1 MGEIGLTETAV
12 LRIAGMDCAEEVS
25 LLRKG
30 LANVPGIRDLK
41 FDVINSRLTVE
52 YDPAVSEL
60 DVIHAAIHHMGMR
73 SEPWG
78 SSGRSIDPWWLR
90 HGRMVASTLSGF
102 CLMLAVLDDAHLSR
116 NWILA
121 LLTQGGS
128 GSPATLYRKFLFGVA
143 LVSGIWFTAP
153 KAWRSL
159 RSWHPDMNVLM
170 LVSVFGALV
179 LGEYSEAATVCFL
192 FSLANLLEVWSM
204 ARARREIH
212 SLLKVTPKLAVIR
225 HGDHEHRVPV
235 ENVPVGTV
243 VIVKPGERI
252 PCDGEV
258 VAGRSSVDQAL
269 LTGESIPVIKQP
281 GDTVHAGTVNY
292 SGSLEVRTTHDSSD
306 STLARVLRM
315 VEESHHRR
323 APVEHSI
330 ERFARYYTPFMISV
344 AVLVALIPGVLTGNY
359 GHWFYQAM
367 VVLLISCPCALVI
380 STPVTLT
387 AALSSAASRG
397 ILVKGGAF
405 LDALARLQ
413 VMAFDKTGVLTTGEP
428 HVRNLATVSSYSRDQ
443 VLSLLYSLERRSEH
457 PLGEAIARYAERV
470 DTQALVAERVENL
483 PGIGV
488 RGEIDGE
495 DFWVGNNRLL
505 DRDESLTSEVWEKMN
520 QVGGSVVLC
529 GTKEDVLAV
538 IDVIDQLRPEATRVV
553 RELKALGIT
562 NIVMLTGDGRRVA
575 QSIAAEVG
583 IDQVHANLLPQD
595 KTALV
600 QRLREQDGLTAMV
613 GDGMNDAQALASAD
627 VGIALGPR
635 GSDVAMEAAD
645 VVLMSNGVGQL
656 PFLVQHARRA
666 LAVIKQ
672 NIAFAL
678 LMKGLFLALAAAG
691 VATLW
696 MAIVADSGATLL
708 VIFNGLRL
716 LRARPLLEND
726 PQRA

>member
-1 MGEIGLTETAV
+1 MTETSTIQTAV

-30 LANVPGIRDLK
+30 LASVPGVRDLK

-52 YDPAVSEL
+52 YDPAVSEM
-60 DVIHAAIHHMGMR
+60 DVIHAAIHHIGMR
-73 SEPWG
+73 SEPWAAT
-78 SSGRSIDPWWLR
+78 GRPSDPWLLR
-90 HGRMVASTLSGF
+90 NGRLIASALSGF
-102 CLMLAVLDDAHLSR
+102 CLLLAVLDDAHLSR

-121 LLTQGGS
+121 VLTQGEA
-128 GSPATLYRKFLFGVA
+128 GSPATLYRKILFGVA
-143 LVSGIWFTAP
+143 MVSGIWFTAP

-170 LVSVFGALV
+170 LVSISGALV

-235 ENVPVGTV
+235 EDVRVGTI

-269 LTGESIPVIKQP
+269 LTGESIPVVKQP
-281 GDTVHAGTVNY
+281 GDTVHAGTVNH
-292 SGSLEVRTTHDSSD
+292 SGALEVRTTHDSSD

-323 APVEHSI
+323 APVENSI
-330 ERFARYYTPFMISV
+330 ERFARYYTPFMIS
-344 AVLVALIPGVLTGNY
+344 AAALVALVPGVITGNY

-405 LDALARLQ
+405 LEALARLR
-413 VMAFDKTGVLTTGEP
+413 VIAFDKTGVLTAGEP
-428 HVRNLATVSSYSRDQ
+428 HVQNLATISRYSRAN

-457 PLGEAIARYAERV
+457 PLGEAIVRYAER
-470 DTQALVAERVENL
+470 TQVQPLAAGRVETL

-488 RGEIDGE
+488 RGEIDGK

-505 DRDESLTSEVWEKMN
+505 DGDQSLTSEVLDKM
-520 QVGGSVVLC
+520 QRVGGSVVLC
-529 GTKEDVLAV
+529 GTKEEILAV
-538 IDVIDQLRPEATRVV
+538 IDVTDQLRPEATRVV
-553 RELKALGIT
+553 GELKALGIA
-562 NIVMLTGDGRRVA
+562 NIVMLTGDGCRVA
-575 QSIAAEVG
+575 QSIAAEVK
-583 IDQVHANLLPQD
+583 IDAVHADLLPQD
-595 KTALV
+595 KTALI
-600 QRLREQDGLTAMV
+600 QELRERCGLTAMV
-613 GDGMNDAQALASAD
+613 GDGLNDAQALASAD

-635 GSDVAMEAAD
+635 GSDVALEAAD

-656 PFLVQHARRA
+656 PFLIQHSRRA
-666 LAVIKQ
+666 LSVIKQ

-691 VATLW
+691 MATLW

-716 LRARPLLEND
+716 LRARPILANS
-726 PQRA
+726 PPRI

>member
-1 MGEIGLTETAV
+1 MSEISTLETAV

-25 LLRKG
+25 LLRKA
-30 LANVPGIRDLK
+30 LASIAGVRDLK

-52 YDPAVSEL
+52 YDPVVSDL
-60 DVIHAAIHHMGMR
+60 DVIQAAIHHIGMR

-78 SSGRSIDPWWLR
+78 SRGRPIDPWLSR
-90 HGRMVASTLSGF
+90 NARLVASGLSGL
-102 CLMLAVLDDAHLSR
+102 CLLLAVLDDARLSR

-121 LLTQGGS
+121 FLTQGEA
-128 GSPATLYRKFLFGVA
+128 GSPATLYRKVLFGMA
-143 LVSGIWFTAP
+143 MLSGIWFTAP

-170 LVSVFGALV
+170 LASVFGALV
-179 LGEYSEAATVCFL
+179 LGEYSEAAAVCFL

-212 SLLKVTPKLAVIR
+212 SLLKVTPKLAVVR
-225 HGDHEHRVPV
+225 HGDHDHRVPV
-235 ENVPVGTV
+235 EDVPIGAI

-252 PCDGEV
+252 PCDGDV

-269 LTGESIPVIKQP
+269 LTGESIPVVKQP
-281 GDTVHAGTVNY
+281 GDAVHAGMVNH
-292 SGSLEVRTTHDSSD
+292 SGSLEIRTTHDASD

-323 APVEHSI
+323 APVENSI
-330 ERFARYYTPFMISV
+330 ERFARYYTPFMIGV
-344 AVLVALIPGVLTGNY
+344 AALVALIPGLITGNFA
-359 GHWFYQAM
+359 HWFYQAM

-405 LDALARLQ
+405 LEALARLR
-413 VMAFDKTGVLTTGEP
+413 VIAFDKTGVLTTGEP
-428 HVRNLATVSSYSRDQ
+428 HVQNLATVSSYSRED
-443 VLSLLYSLERRSEH
+443 VLSFLYSLERRSEH
-457 PLGEAIARYAERV
+457 PLGEAITRYAERV
-470 DTQALVAERVENL
+470 DAQTLVAERVETL

-488 RGEIDGE
+488 RGEIDGK
-495 DFWVGNNRLL
+495 DFWVGNNRLF
-505 DRDESLTSEVWEKMN
+505 DGDKSLTSEVREKM
-520 QVGGSVVLC
+520 QRAGGSVVLC
-529 GTKEDVLAV
+529 GTKEDILAV
-538 IDVIDQLRPEATRVV
+538 IDVTDQVRPEATRVV
-553 RELKALGIT
+553 GELKGLGIA
-562 NIVMLTGDGRRVA
+562 NIVMLTGDGSRVA
-575 QSIAAEVG
+575 HSIAAEVK
-583 IDQVHANLLPQD
+583 IEEVHANLLPQD

-600 QRLREQDGLTAMV
+600 QELRERRGLTAMV
-613 GDGMNDAQALASAD
+613 GDGLNDAQALASAD

-635 GSDVAMEAAD
+635 GSDVALEAAD

-716 LRARPLLEND
+716 LRTRPIFVHD
-726 PQRA
+726 PPRV

>member
-1 MGEIGLTETAV
+1 MTETSTIETSV

-30 LANVPGIRDLK
+30 LAGVPGIRDLK
-41 FDVINSRLTVE
+41 FDVMNSRLTVE
-52 YDPAVSEL
+52 YDPTVSGL
-60 DVIHAAIHHMGMR
+60 DVIHAAIHHLGMR
-73 SEPWG
+73 SEPWT
-78 SSGRSIDPWWLR
+78 SGGQPIDAWLLR
-90 HGRMVASTLSGF
+90 NGRLVASALSGF
-102 CLMLAVLDDAHLSR
+102 SLFLAVLDDAHSSR

-121 LLTQGGS
+121 FLTQGEA
-128 GSPATLYRKFLFGVA
+128 GSPATLYRKVLFGMA
-143 LVSGIWFTAP
+143 MLSGIWFTAP

-170 LVSVFGALV
+170 LVSVFGALM
-179 LGEYSEAATVCFL
+179 LGEFSEAATVCFL

-204 ARARREIH
+204 TRARREIQ
-212 SLLKVTPKLAVIR
+212 SLLTITPKLAVVR

-235 ENVPVGTV
+235 ENVAVGTI
-243 VIVKPGERI
+243 VIVRPGERI
-252 PCDGEV
+252 PCDGEI

-269 LTGESIPVIKQP
+269 LTGESIPVVKTP
-281 GDTVHAGTVNY
+281 GDTVHAGTMNF
-292 SGSLEVRTTHDSSD
+292 GSPIEVRTTHDFSD

-323 APVEHSI
+323 APVENSI
-330 ERFARYYTPFMISV
+330 ERFARYYTPAMISV
-344 AVLVALIPGVLTGNY
+344 AMLVALIPGWITGNY

-367 VVLLISCPCALVI
+367 VVLLISCPCAFVI
-380 STPVTLT
+380 ATPVTLT

-405 LDALARLQ
+405 LEALAR
-413 VMAFDKTGVLTTGEP
+413 VRVIAFDKTGVLTTGEP
-428 HVRNLATVSSYSRDQ
+428 QVQNMATVSRYSRDD

-470 DTQALVAERVENL
+470 KAPTLAAERVKTL
-483 PGIGV
+483 LGIGV
-488 RGEIDGE
+488 RGEINGK

-505 DRDESLTSEVWEKMN
+505 DGDESLTSEVLEKM
-520 QVGGSVVLC
+520 QRVGGSVVFC
-529 GTKEDVLAV
+529 GTKKEILAV
-538 IDVIDQLRPEATRVV
+538 IDVTDQLRPEVTQVI
-553 RELKALGIT
+553 RELRGLGVGKL
-562 NIVMLTGDGRRVA
+562 VMLTGDGQRVA
-575 QSIAAEVG
+575 RSIAAEVG
-583 IDQVHANLLPQD
+583 IEEVHAHLLPQD

-600 QRLREQDGLTAMV
+600 QELRERCGLTAMV
-613 GDGMNDAQALASAD
+613 GDGLNDAQALASAD

-635 GSDVAMEAAD
+635 GSDVALEAAD

-666 LAVIKQ
+666 LSIIKQ

-678 LMKGLFLALAAAG
+678 FMKGLFLAMAAAG

-716 LRARPLLEND
+716 LRVRPILENKQ
-726 PQRA
+726 PRV